1 MQWCSSLETTVAT
14 KLTGLALFIVE
25 ATRSVRNSV
34 EIPSPYFL
42 KVLAEQHSNESTFRR
57 FPPKKF
63 IFHRKP
69 ADRKRRSVSKGFSE
83 AGGLHY
89 KLDGSVK
96 YRGKSRL
103 RYCVEVSFKWGENR
117 KR

>member
-1 MQWCSSLETTVAT
+1 M
-14 KLTGLALFIVE
+14 FIVE
-25 ATRSVRNSV
+25 ATWSVKNRV

-42 KVLAEQHSNESTFRR
+42 KVLAEQHSNESAFRR

-83 AGGLHY
+83 AGSLYY

-103 RYCVEVSFKWGENR
+103 RFYIEVSFLMGEKR